1 MGVAEHF
8 LILHHHKDHHHHH
21 HHKDH
26 HHHND
31 QHDDHGMKKDKIP
44 KGCMTVT
51 VGHEDEEQKRFIIP
65 VMYLNHPLFMELLK
79 EGEDEYGF
87 HYHGPIN
94 FHCHVKDFCNI
105 KGMIDQ
111 DNHYHHHHHH
121 HLRHIFCFKD

>member
-8 LILHHHKDHHHHH
+8 LIHHHHH
-21 HHKDH
+21 DDH
-26 HHHND
+26 
-31 QHDDHGMKKDKIP
+31 QHGMKKDKIP

-79 EGEDEYGF
+79 EAEDEYGF

-94 FHCHVKDFCNI
+94 FHCHFSILKSVTLSIVESREGVN
-105 KGMIDQ
+105 
-111 DNHYHHHHHH
+111 
-121 HLRHIFCFKD
+121 